1 MNKNQKREM
10 KKQRKLIFIFLA
22 VCLPI
27 MVVLA
32 YVLYRFVPSLVNQQW
47 IVVALI
53 VIFGLVL
60 WFAYQWL
67 LKKQAE
73 KNAQKPK
80 KKDPYAD

>member
-1 MNKNQKREM
+1 MNKNEKREL
-10 KKQRKLIFIFLA
+10 KKQRKMIYIFLA
-22 VCLPI
+22 ICLPI
-27 MVVLA
+27 MLVLA
-32 YVLYRFVPSLVNQQW
+32 YLLYRFAPSLVNQQW

-53 VIFGLVL
+53 VVFGLVL
-60 WFAYQWL
+60 WFGYQFI